1 VQIITLATE
10 NITAPIHLGCLYTC
24 RTKQCIKLR
33 CTLFIRNQALG
44 RGSTRRT
51 RAALQPS
58 SCTFGERGKLGKR
71 EQCSS
76 RAPVSWG
83 GWGREGETRRTRA
96 TLQPSSCLMGR
107 GGGGIEHRTVVS
119 CAVVLLRCN
128 MTLKRLPHVH
138 KLSRDDNQRY
148 QC

>member
-58 SCTFGERGKLGKR
+58 SCTFWGKG
-71 EQCSS
+71 Q
-76 RAPVSWG
+76 
-83 GWGREGETRRTRA
+83 TRKTRA
-96 TLQPSSCLMGR
+96 ALQPSSCLMGR
-107 GGGGIEHRTVVS
+107 VGEGGGNEKNAS
-119 CAVVLLRCN
+119 NAPAELLFHGKGGGRDRAQNSRLVCRCI
-128 MTLKRLPHVH
+128 TTGVT
-138 KLSRDDNQRY
+138 
-148 QC
+148 

>member
-58 SCTFGERGKLGKR
+58 SCTFWGKG
-71 EQCSS
+71 Q
-76 RAPVSWG
+76 
-83 GWGREGETRRTRA
+83 TRKTRA
-96 TLQPSSCLMGR
+96 ALQPSSCLMGR
-107 GGGGIEHRTVVS
+107 GGGRGKREEREQRSSRAPVSWEGGGGGIEHRTVVS
-119 CAVVLLRCN
+119 CAVVLLR
-128 MTLKRLPHVH
+128 V
-138 KLSRDDNQRY
+138 
-148 QC
+148 